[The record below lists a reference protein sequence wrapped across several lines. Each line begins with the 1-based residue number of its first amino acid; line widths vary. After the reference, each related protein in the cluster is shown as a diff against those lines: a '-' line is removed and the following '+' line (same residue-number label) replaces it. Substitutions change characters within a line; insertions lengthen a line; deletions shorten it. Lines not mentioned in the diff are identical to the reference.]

1 LKLKLGKKYNLD
13 YRSKMKMKK
22 LLNIL
27 KNNLN
32 QQIFIFLLLIVIL
45 IPAYIL
51 TPKNFKSVI
60 LITPLSDLQFKSNF
74 FSQEDIKLKLSI
86 SDISKIENMKVE
98 ANNQDTIN
106 NLNFSPLNLFYSFY
120 KDTINVTE
128 NKFAAEKIRVNLYGS
143 SYEYFFSIE
152 VNSGTKNNNINK
164 LTEILE
170 DVRKIIFDRILS
182 YEKNYNKNIFIDKD
196 NFNLV
201 NYSKSKIVHNENKIN
216 IYFYIIL
223 LFLLSFLL
231 NLLVLKLKRK
241 I

>member
-1 LKLKLGKKYNLD
+1 
-13 YRSKMKMKK
+13 MKMKK
-22 LLNIL
+22 FFNIL

-32 QQIFIFLLLIVIL
+32 QQVLIFLLLIVIL

-86 SDISKIENMKVE
+86 SDTSKVENMKVE
-98 ANNQDTIN
+98 VNNQDTIN

-120 KDTINVTE
+120 KDTINITE
-128 NKFAAEKIRVNLYGS
+128 NKFATEKIKVNLYGS

-152 VNSGTKNNNINK
+152 VNSGTKKNNINK

-170 DVRKIIFDRILS
+170 DVRKIIFERILS
-182 YEKNYNKNIFIDKD
+182 YEKNHNKNVFIDKD

>member
-1 LKLKLGKKYNLD
+1 
-13 YRSKMKMKK
+13 MKK

-60 LITPLSDLQFKSNF
+60 LITPLSDLQFKSSF

-120 KDTINVTE
+120 KDTINITE

-170 DVRKIIFDRILS
+170 DVRKIIFERILS

>member
-1 LKLKLGKKYNLD
+1 MRMKNLFNVFKD
-13 YRSKMKMKK
+13 
-22 LLNIL
+22 
-27 KNNLN
+27 NLS
-32 QQIFIFLLLIVIL
+32 QQILIFLLLIIIL

-60 LITPLSDLQFKSNF
+60 LITPLSDLQFKSYF
-74 FSQEDIKLKLSI
+74 FDQEDIKLKLSI
-86 SDISKIENMKVE
+86 SGKSKIENIKVE

-120 KDTINVTE
+120 KDTINITE
-128 NKFAAEKIRVNLYGS
+128 NKFAADKIKVNFYGS

-152 VNSGTKNNNINK
+152 VNSETKNDNMNK
-164 LTEILE
+164 ITEIVE
-170 DVRKIIFDRILS
+170 DVRKIIFQRILS

>member
-1 LKLKLGKKYNLD
+1 
-13 YRSKMKMKK
+13 MKMKK
-22 LLNIL
+22 FFNIL

-32 QQIFIFLLLIVIL
+32 QQVLIFLLLIVIL

-86 SDISKIENMKVE
+86 SDTSKVENMKVE
-98 ANNQDTIN
+98 VNNQDTIN

-120 KDTINVTE
+120 KDTINITE
-128 NKFAAEKIRVNLYGS
+128 NKFATEKIKVNLYGS

-170 DVRKIIFDRILS
+170 DVRKIIFERILS
-182 YEKNYNKNIFIDKD
+182 YEKNHNKNVFIDKD

>member
-1 LKLKLGKKYNLD
+1 
-13 YRSKMKMKK
+13 MKMKK

>member
-1 LKLKLGKKYNLD
+1 
-13 YRSKMKMKK
+13 M
-22 LLNIL
+22 
-27 KNNLN
+27 
-32 QQIFIFLLLIVIL
+32 
-45 IPAYIL
+45 
-51 TPKNFKSVI
+51 
-60 LITPLSDLQFKSNF
+60 
-74 FSQEDIKLKLSI
+74 
-86 SDISKIENMKVE
+86 
-98 ANNQDTIN
+98 
-106 NLNFSPLNLFYSFY
+106 NLFYSFY
-120 KDTINVTE
+120 KDTINITE
-128 NKFAAEKIRVNLYGS
+128 NKFAADKIKVNFYGS

-152 VNSGTKNNNINK
+152 VNSETKNDNMNK
-164 LTEILE
+164 ITEIVE
-170 DVRKIIFDRILS
+170 DVRKIIFQRILS

>member
-1 LKLKLGKKYNLD
+1 MRMKNLFNVFKD
-13 YRSKMKMKK
+13 
-22 LLNIL
+22 
-27 KNNLN
+27 NLS
-32 QQIFIFLLLIVIL
+32 QQILIFLLLVIIL

-60 LITPLSDLQFKSNF
+60 LITPLSDLQFKSYF
-74 FSQEDIKLKLSI
+74 FSQEDIKIKLSI
-86 SDISKIENMKVE
+86 SGKSNIENMKVE

-120 KDTINVTE
+120 KDTINITE
-128 NKFAAEKIRVNLYGS
+128 NKFAAEKIKVNLYGN

-152 VNSGTKNNNINK
+152 VNSETKNDNMNK
-164 LTEILE
+164 ITEIVE
-170 DVRKIIFDRILS
+170 DVRKIIFQRILS

>member
-1 LKLKLGKKYNLD
+1 
-13 YRSKMKMKK
+13 MKMKK

-120 KDTINVTE
+120 KDTINITE

>member
-1 LKLKLGKKYNLD
+1 
-13 YRSKMKMKK
+13 MKIKK

-120 KDTINVTE
+120 KDTINITE